1 MPANPSSS
9 RLAASALLLVFLLV
23 APSAADADA
32 GTGPA
37 SAANKTAAA
46 CGTTIAAP
54 CCPPAGPPDT
64 ATGLSA
70 WTCSATAGADTI
82 PLVCLDDSENAGVT
96 ACYPMPKASASAACG
111 ANGQPCCPPNY
122 HRHTSAVLPASC
134 DDGFCEPMVGAT
146 PCSTA
151 GPLSPCGTCT
161 PNPPGC
167 GAAVGAPC
175 CVYSI
180 NGPSD
185 TYTCGSQKPSDLG
198 SETGLV
204 PGAGGLTCD
213 FTAVGGK
220 RLCVAAG
227 SAAGQASMG

>member
-1 MPANPSSS
+1 MPANPSPS
-9 RLAASALLLVFLLV
+9 RQAAPALLLFFFLL
-23 APSAADADA
+23 ASPSAAAAD
-32 GTGPA
+32 
-37 SAANKTAAA
+37 AANKTAAA

-54 CCPPAGPPDT
+54 CCPPTGPPDT
-64 ATGLSA
+64 STGLSA
-70 WTCSATAGADTI
+70 WTCSATADAI
-82 PLVCLDDSENAGVT
+82 PLVCLDNSDAGVT
-96 ACYPMPKASASAACG
+96 ACYPMPKASAAATCG
-111 ANGQPCCPPNY
+111 GNGEACCPANY
-122 HRHTSAVLPASC
+122 GRHTSAVLPASC
-134 DDGFCEPMVGAT
+134 DDGFCEPMVGAS

-167 GAAVGAPC
+167 GVAVGSPC
-175 CVYSI
+175 CVNSI

-185 TYTCGSQKPSDLG
+185 TYTCGSQKPADLTSG
-198 SETGLV
+198 SGLV

-220 RLCVAAG
+220 RLCVSAG